1 MGKKKE
7 SNVPAVKKTENLPA
21 VRKEAHLPAVR
32 KDNAPVVKEPPKP
45 PEKKKSD

>member
-21 VRKEAHLPAVR
+21 VRKEAHLPAVI
-32 KDNAPVVKEPPKP
+32 KDNAPVVKVK
-45 PEKKKSD
+45 EKK

>member
-32 KDNAPVVKEPPKP
+32 KDNAPVVKEEPKP
-45 PEKKKSD
+45 PVKK